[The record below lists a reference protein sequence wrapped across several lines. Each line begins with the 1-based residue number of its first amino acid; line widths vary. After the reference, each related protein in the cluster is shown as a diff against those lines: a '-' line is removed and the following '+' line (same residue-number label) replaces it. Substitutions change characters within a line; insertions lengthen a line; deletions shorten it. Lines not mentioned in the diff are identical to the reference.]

1 MTRFWLAIA
10 AASAAIGVGEA
21 WAQEAVEEPAAP
33 DAALTPEDIAR
44 RGEVVAKVGDYAITV
59 GEYEDQL
66 NKQGPFRRVQ
76 YSAPEKRR
84 EFLDQMVD
92 WELQAA
98 EADRRGLGND
108 DAVEEQMK
116 RVMSSL
122 LLRRE
127 VDDRVQPTDITTE
140 ELQAYYNE
148 HITTFKRPERVRAYH
163 IVLTDQTKAQALLKR
178 ILDENVDTREF
189 RRLAREES
197 EDPVTKRRGGDL
209 RYFTRLAEKQEGD
222 PDVPEAV
229 IKASFEML
237 EKRRAAQAK
246 TQKAPPPA
254 PQKMAPEDEGEE
266 PETEEQIAGF
276 NPVYPKLVKTAQGYH
291 IIRFMGHREAVSR
304 DFAEVERQIRNR
316 LWREKLQKARET
328 FIEGLREKH
337 RVSIDAENLNLVK
350 VEATPAMPDKRPSPL
365 RPGLRP
371 QKAPGMP
378 VGEQPL
384 PGDGVE
390 GPGNPQDLQ
399 ELNE

>member
-1 MTRFWLAIA
+1 MTRFWLVIA
-10 AASAAIGVGEA
+10 AASVAIGIGEA
-21 WAQEAVEEPAAP
+21 SAQEAAEEPGAAP

-44 RGEVVAKVGDYAITV
+44 RSGVIAKVGDYAITV

-108 DAVEEQMK
+108 EAVEEQMK

-127 VDDRVQPTDITTE
+127 VDDRVQPDDITTE

-148 HITTFKRPERVRAYH
+148 HISTFKRPERVRAYH
-163 IVLTDQTKAQALLKR
+163 IVLSDQAKASALLKR
-178 ILDENVDTREF
+178 VLDENVDTREF

-209 RYFTRLAEKQEGD
+209 RYFTRPGEKQEGD

-229 IKASFEML
+229 VKAAFEML

-246 TQKAPPPA
+246 TQKTPPA
-254 PQKMAPEDEGEE
+254 PQKRAPEEEGEG

-304 DFAEVERQIRNR
+304 EFAEVERQIRNR

-337 RVSIDAENLNLVK
+337 RVTIDADNLNLVK
-350 VEATPAMPDKRPSPL
+350 VETSAPTPAKRPSPL
-365 RPGLRP
+365 RPGIRP
-371 QKAPGMP
+371 QKAPG
-378 VGEQPL
+378 L
-384 PGDGVE
+384 PAGDE
-390 GPGNPQDLQ
+390 GIEPGSPQELQ
-399 ELNE
+399 ESNE

>member
-1 MTRFWLAIA
+1 MKRWWLVVS
-10 AASAAIGVGEA
+10 AASVAIGIGEA
-21 WAQEAVEEPAAP
+21 RAEEAPVEPAPP
-33 DAALTPEDIAR
+33 DAGLTQEDIAR
-44 RGEVVAKVGDYAITV
+44 RTGVIAKVGDYGITI

-76 YSAPEKRR
+76 YAAPEKRR

-92 WELQAA
+92 WELQAI
-98 EADRRGLGND
+98 EADHRGLGND
-108 DAVEEQMK
+108 EAVEEQMK

-127 VDDRVQPTDITTE
+127 VDDRVQPTDITAE
-140 ELQAYYNE
+140 ELRAYYDE

-163 IVLTDQTKAQALLKR
+163 IVVSDQAKAQSLLKR

-209 RYFTRLAEKQEGD
+209 RYFTRPGEKQEGD
-222 PDVPEAV
+222 PDVAAEV
-229 IKASFEML
+229 VKASFEML

-246 TQKAPPPA
+246 GQKAPPPA
-254 PQKMAPEDEGEE
+254 AEKIAPEGDEEE
-266 PETEEQIAGF
+266 PESEEQIAGF
-276 NPVYPKLVKTAQGYH
+276 NPVYPKLVKTAQGFH
-291 IIRFMGHREAVSR
+291 IVRFMGHREAVSR

-316 LWREKLQKARET
+316 LWREKLQKARED

-337 RVSIDAENLNLVK
+337 RVTIDAKNLELVK
-350 VEATPAMPDKRPSPL
+350 VDTSAPGPQKGPAPM
-365 RPGLRP
+365 RPGIRP
-371 QKAPGMP
+371 GKAPGMP
-378 VGEQPL
+378 TGERPIEE
-384 PGDGVE
+384 GVE
-390 GPGNPQDLQ
+390 GNPQGIQ